1 MRREARCT
9 WRPSAASV
17 RCTEAWSRAWSR
29 SHGRTSARRRSTGCG
44 WPECPRLSPS
54 IPAVRTTW
62 RSNMIP
68 IDRSRSSTSTN
79 LRIRATTEASVDDFD
94 DFINTSGF
102 VRGPHD
108 LAGKFITFEGC
119 EGSGKTTQ
127 ATMLYNYLVNQGKD
141 VILCREPGGTHVGEK
156 IRDILLDPEIKDIF
170 PITEALLFAA
180 DRTQQVMQVIRPA
193 LAKGWIVIADRFV
206 DSSLAYQGVGGG
218 CGLEAVKNLNDWAC
232 GNIEPNLTIFL
243 DLKVREGLERAA
255 SARGLDRIEPVSY

>member
-1 MRREARCT
+1 M
-9 WRPSAASV
+9 
-17 RCTEAWSRAWSR
+17 
-29 SHGRTSARRRSTGCG
+29 
-44 WPECPRLSPS
+44 
-54 IPAVRTTW
+54 
-62 RSNMIP
+62 
-68 IDRSRSSTSTN
+68 
-79 LRIRATTEASVDDFD
+79 DDFD

-127 ATMLYNYLVNQGKD
+127 ATMLYKYLVNQGKD

-206 DSSLAYQGVGGG
+206 DSSLAYQGVGRG

-255 SARGLDRIEPVSY
+255 SARGLDRIEQESLEFHENVRHAYSMLIRIFSNRYAVVEALGAPEMVQARVVDQVNKVI